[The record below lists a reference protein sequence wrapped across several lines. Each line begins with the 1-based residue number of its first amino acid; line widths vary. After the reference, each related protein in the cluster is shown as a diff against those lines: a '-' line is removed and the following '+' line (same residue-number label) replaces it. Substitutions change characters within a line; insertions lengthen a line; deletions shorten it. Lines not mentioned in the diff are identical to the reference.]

1 MDYIALKSENL
12 DDHLLILRLVFQS
25 LRQAGMKLK
34 REKYVFVQPTINY
47 FGHTLSGNGLRPDF
61 EKVKA
66 VVKAPPPANL
76 KQLESFLKLVQY
88 YARHVPNLSSLAS
101 PLNELRKK
109 EVRFEWTYRRQSAYE
124 EITTD
129 IAGRRVLT
137 SYSKSSDLYLAT
149 DAFEYGLGAVLFY
162 KDSANLGKYC
172 IRFD

>member
-109 EVRFEWTYRRQSAYE
+109 EVRFEWTHRRQS
-124 EITTD
+124 
-129 IAGRRVLT
+129 
-137 SYSKSSDLYLAT
+137 
-149 DAFEYGLGAVLFY
+149 
-162 KDSANLGKYC
+162 C
-172 IRFD
+172 